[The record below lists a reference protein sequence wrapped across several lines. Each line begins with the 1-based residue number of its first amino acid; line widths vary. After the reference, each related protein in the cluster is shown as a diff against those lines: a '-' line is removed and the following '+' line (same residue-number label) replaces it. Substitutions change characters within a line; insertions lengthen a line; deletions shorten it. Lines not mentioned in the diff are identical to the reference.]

1 MKRFIVAITVLVF
14 AFASLSVAK
23 PAKAKAG
30 PKPARTAAKAVKKS
44 EVKDARDGQVYRVVN
59 IAGLTW
65 MGDNLNYNAEGSFC
79 LDDDENNCMA
89 YGRRYTGAV
98 PQKRGPPGFRGRRE
112 RENPPGAV
120 PRPLPPGRR
129 RSVRPATPAV

>member
-1 MKRFIVAITVLVF
+1 MKRFIFAITVLVF

-59 IAGLTW
+59 IAEHPVTFTDFTIFKQL
-65 MGDNLNYNAEGSFC
+65 
-79 LDDDENNCMA
+79 
-89 YGRRYTGAV
+89 V
-98 PQKRGPPGFRGRRE
+98 
-112 RENPPGAV
+112 
-120 PRPLPPGRR
+120 
-129 RSVRPATPAV
+129 